1 MSADG
6 LVDLARNRFGNL
18 AVDMRLLSP
27 GSMAKNLSGRDVR
40 ARLVLDGD
48 FATPFIAY
56 DINAARLAFDGTGV
70 EGLRASGRAEVNA
83 AQVVLPVNERAARLT
98 GLNAAQGGITRKWGG
113 SGDSDYA
120 AGRRLSPNLKNHK

>member
-1 MSADG
+1 
-6 LVDLARNRFGNL
+6 
-18 AVDMRLLSP
+18 
-27 GSMAKNLSGRDVR
+27 MAKNLSGRDVR

-83 AQVVLPVNERAARLT
+83 EQVVIPVNARRSEEHTSELQSLMSDSYAVFCLKKKT
-98 GLNAAQGGITRKWGG
+98 HCNEAREIVRLQISNASTSAM
-113 SGDSDYA
+113 
-120 AGRRLSPNLKNHK
+120 

>member
-70 EGLRASGRAEVNA
+70 EGLGASGRAGVNA
-83 AQVVLPVNERAARLT
+83 ERAVRTVNVRAARHT
-98 GLNAAQGGITRKWGG
+98 VLNPH
-113 SGDSDYA
+113 
-120 AGRRLSPNLKNHK
+120 AG